1 MSKRK
6 RPSNPSTSDNR
17 PRRVSVPVTD
27 EEYDELRKLATM
39 TKVSLAEAARKAVR
53 QALSEIHTLG
63 A

>member
-6 RPSNPSTSDNR
+6 RLSNPSTSDNR

-27 EEYDELRKLATM
+27 EEYEELRKLATM